1 MSSSRHTKKVSLLL
15 LVRSEACIKIWMCH
29 FSRSSS
35 PSLSLWFF
43 AFLFEQELIS
53 TSLAA
58 NLSVL
63 FGLTRFLRS
72 NLFSN
77 IEYFIWNILPFHLMS
92 SYDQKKEVWSKWG
105 ASRKKVLPAFLSSS
119 YCVSPS
125 PVCARGEL
133 FWFTWSIFTD
143 NLHFSEKSIVD
154 IIFGKKCTLVFYLGI
169 WEAVFG
175 LEWWM
180 VNQPG
185 NH

>member
-77 IEYFIWNILPFHLMS
+77 IEYFIWNILPFHLMTKRRKFDRKMGS
-92 SYDQKKEVWSKWG
+92 VE
-105 ASRKKVLPAFLSSS
+105 KKVLPAFLSCS
-119 YCVSPS
+119 YCVRPS

-133 FWFTWSIFTD
+133 FWYFTD
-143 NLHFSEKSIVD
+143 NPHFSEKSIMD
-154 IIFGKKCTLVFYLGI
+154 IIFGKEKCTLVFYLCI